1 LAGVKRLGTGYF
13 QCIPKLSIGD
23 SSLGLLRIEAAFSFR
38 NKNSPS
44 SISGVRIPTFQ
55 VTKKRALQFAEP
67 VCLDVN
73 QAPHLYN
80 FVLELAKKTRQRIV
94 AAVFSEFKSPGWLFL
109 PTRKEASE
117 TINDTIGSKGIIW
130 ILTQSQEIT
139 VNQTFV
145 LKMIHPRT

>member
-1 LAGVKRLGTGYF
+1 MVQAIFNVFPNFLSAILRWDSFESKQLSRFETKIVQAALAA
-13 QCIPKLSIGD
+13 S
-23 SSLGLLRIEAAFSFR
+23 AFPRSKSQ
-38 NKNSPS
+38 KNAP
-44 SISGVRIPTFQ
+44 
-55 VTKKRALQFAEP
+55 LQFAEP

-80 FVLELAKKTRQRIV
+80 FVLELPKKTRQRIV